1 MGAMVD
7 GDVSMIR
14 ANRAI
19 RRLSRPRTSHVEGK
33 ERRGRKKRGKK
44 REREREREREKK
56 KKGRQKGGRK
66 GENRCSRRNVS
77 RARMREG
84 GKRKGGGRGEGK
96 ETTIRRRKCMPGDKS
111 ARFGTINVPSRTMIA

>member
-44 REREREREREKK
+44 RERERERERRK
-56 KKGRQKGGRK
+56 KKGVRREDGREK
-66 GENRCSRRNVS
+66 TVARVAMS
-77 RARMREG
+77 RARVCVKGGKEREG
-84 GKRKGGGRGEGK
+84 GGGRGKKPRFDEENVCREIK
-96 ETTIRRRKCMPGDKS
+96 
-111 ARFGTINVPSRTMIA
+111 ARALER